1 MSRLVRFVVEH
12 YLIVPVGA
20 LAAIVLANL
29 APDVYF
35 RASQSLAFVVN
46 DVGMAFVLAFI
57 AQEVFEAMLPGG
69 ALHPPRRAVLPVVA
83 ALTGAIGAAGTY
95 AISILSG
102 DARNLLPGWRA
113 VTAVDIGLCYVVVVS
128 AFGRGGASAFA
139 LLLAIA
145 SDAIGLVLVSHG
157 NTAVETRPIAL
168 LLIVP
173 ALAIAAYLR
182 SRDSRTVW
190 PYLLVPGVLSWVGLY
205 AAGIHPAL
213 ALIPI
218 VPFMPHSSRSSV
230 ARERTHGSASHFE
243 QVFRLPVQVIA
254 ALFGL
259 VNGGVLIHGFDDG
272 TWAVLEAAFI
282 GRPVGIL
289 FGAAAGMGAGLHLP
303 LGLRRRDLLLIALAA
318 TPSVSFGLFFAT
330 AVFPDGPL
338 LTEVKIGMMGS
349 VAGAL
354 IALASARLERSRTPR

>member
-1 MSRLVRFVVEH
+1 LRFVAEH

-20 LAAIVLANL
+20 LAAIVLANV

-35 RASQSLAFVVN
+35 RASQSLSFVVN

-57 AQEVFEAMLPGG
+57 AQEVFEAMLPDG
-69 ALHPPRRAVLPVVA
+69 ALYPPRRAALPALA
-83 ALTGAIGAAGTY
+83 ALTGAIGAAGAY
-95 AISILSG
+95 ALSILSG

-157 NTAVETRPIAL
+157 NTGVETRPIAV

-173 ALAIAAYLR
+173 ALAVAAYLR
-182 SRDSRTVW
+182 SRESRTVW

-213 ALIPI
+213 SLIPI
-218 VPFMPHSSRSSV
+218 VPFMPHSPRSS
-230 ARERTHGSASHFE
+230 AASGRTHVSASHFE

-289 FGAAAGMGAGLHLP
+289 LGAVVGIGAGLHLP
-303 LGLRRRDLLLIALAA
+303 LGMRRRDLLVIAIAA
-318 TPSVSFGLFFAT
+318 TPAFSFGLFFAT

-354 IALASARLERSRTPR
+354 IALAFARLERSRTPR